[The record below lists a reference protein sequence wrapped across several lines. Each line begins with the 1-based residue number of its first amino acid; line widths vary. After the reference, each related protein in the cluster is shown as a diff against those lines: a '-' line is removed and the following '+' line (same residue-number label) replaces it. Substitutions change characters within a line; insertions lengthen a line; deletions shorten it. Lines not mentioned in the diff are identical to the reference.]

1 MDVKSLRHQAAIQI
15 LSALIVEDHIGWY
28 TEKDPSC
35 FGVSQFK
42 LIETAVDMAYGLVE
56 ELAKRDPVLASQLR
70 SEQQVAELNQKL
82 GIVPPQEETRNG

>member
-15 LSALIVEDHIGWY
+15 LSALIVEDRIAWY
-28 TEKDPSC
+28 KDHEC
-35 FGVSQFK
+35 FGSGQSE